1 MCQFHS
7 NMLKSLSGTNIH
19 KNIFFSVPVFLY
31 ARIHTRL
38 QLCDQEDFGRRTET
52 ELLRSELNRCI
63 EKVWK
68 AHSPLSLWPDFMF
81 GVYIYFF
88 SFCSVLFLFGLWF
101 VWGLVWF
108 CLVSLFLWFF
118 FFFFFFFFFSLGFV
132 WGLVLFAFY
141 LVFCFF
147 LLWGTFLANVSWF
160 PSGHVT
166 GFIFTDGHSAESPS

>member
-19 KNIFFSVPVFLY
+19 KNHFFSVPVFLY

-38 QLCDQEDFGRRTET
+38 QLCDREDFGCRTET

-81 GVYIYFF
+81 GV
-88 SFCSVLFLFGLWF
+88 S
-101 VWGLVWF
+101 
-108 CLVSLFLWFF
+108 
-118 FFFFFFFFFSLGFV
+118 FFFFSFSVFV
-132 WGLVLFAFY
+132 FIWFVICLVLFGFI
-141 LVFCFF
+141 VFACFFCFFTWFCLGVGFVCILFGVCFF

-160 PSGHVT
+160 LSGHVT